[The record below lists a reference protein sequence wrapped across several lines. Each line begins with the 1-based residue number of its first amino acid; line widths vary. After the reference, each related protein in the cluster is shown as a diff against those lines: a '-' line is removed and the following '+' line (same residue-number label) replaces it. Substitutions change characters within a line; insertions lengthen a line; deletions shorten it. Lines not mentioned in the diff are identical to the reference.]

1 MSHTPYYTPNNGDD
15 TNNELQRLY
24 ILNNLTNHYSNIVY
38 EYQRVMY
45 NQPFFNTSIENYS
58 NIIQGYQRDMNMFLS
73 IVRQD
78 SIRTSLRPNVIP
90 MPASIPIP
98 IPIPEPVAQPM
109 PPPPPS
115 PPQPSQTVEFVP
127 PPELNRNNL
136 YDPSGVSVNPNTHIQ
151 NPLSSLAINY
161 YSGSDLD
168 SEPDSVTVSGLGP
181 TDTNTEHSFMSSNYS
196 ARNTRTP
203 PIARTNTRT
212 NTRTVNGNGFTT
224 TYLLTSRTRNRNL
237 TTNTEPVQTQTQTQ
251 MEDVV
256 VAPTSEQISN
266 AVERIMF
273 EDPDPTMRCPISL
286 EDFGRNDNILR
297 IRHCNHMFKEES
309 LLNWFRRNVRCPVCR
324 YDIRDYRRNRVS
336 RDVSNNDVQRNR
348 LATATTPTPSAPALA
363 PEIGPAIPQR
373 RQPPLNTTEITLQ
386 GLVNDIIADSVWNHF
401 NPWNAPNP
409 PGIITNYLNTQGNT
423 HTNIMPENAVEF
435 IPSNRINLNYL
446 INNMRNVIHNNDS
459 LGHSHSHS
467 FYSENMDTLPPF
479 DDTQEDMDSVS

>member
-1 MSHTPYYTPNNGDD
+1 
-15 TNNELQRLY
+15 
-24 ILNNLTNHYSNIVY
+24 
-38 EYQRVMY
+38 
-45 NQPFFNTSIENYS
+45 
-58 NIIQGYQRDMNMFLS
+58 
-73 IVRQD
+73 
-78 SIRTSLRPNVIP
+78 
-90 MPASIPIP
+90 
-98 IPIPEPVAQPM
+98 
-109 PPPPPS
+109 
-115 PPQPSQTVEFVP
+115 
-127 PPELNRNNL
+127 
-136 YDPSGVSVNPNTHIQ
+136 
-151 NPLSSLAINY
+151 
-161 YSGSDLD
+161 
-168 SEPDSVTVSGLGP
+168 
-181 TDTNTEHSFMSSNYS
+181 
-196 ARNTRTP
+196 
-203 PIARTNTRT
+203 
-212 NTRTVNGNGFTT
+212 
-224 TYLLTSRTRNRNL
+224 
-237 TTNTEPVQTQTQTQ
+237 
-251 MEDVV
+251 V

-348 LATATTPTPSAPALA
+348 VATATTPPSAPA

-423 HTNIMPENAVEF
+423 HTNIMPESAVEF

-467 FYSENMDTLPPF
+467 FYSENMDMDTLPPF